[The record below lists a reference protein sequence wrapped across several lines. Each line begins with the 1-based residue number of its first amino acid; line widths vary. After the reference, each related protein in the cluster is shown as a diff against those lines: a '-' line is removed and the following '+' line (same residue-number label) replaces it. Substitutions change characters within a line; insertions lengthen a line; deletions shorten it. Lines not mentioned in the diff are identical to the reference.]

1 MLSFNLSSF
10 ALPRPFSALPFLG
23 DASGA
28 SPAAKATPAASA
40 PADGCLLVSAYED
53 PPADLDQRIRAVGE
67 W

>member
-23 DASGA
+23 DASGV
-28 SPAAKATPAASA
+28 SPTKATEAPIA
-40 PADGCLLVSAYED
+40 PAGGRLLVSAYED
-53 PPADLDQRIRAVGE
+53 PPADLDERVRAVGE

>member
-10 ALPRPFSALPFLG
+10 TLPRPFSALSLLG

-28 SPAAKATPAASA
+28 ARATAALALPRTREGTA
-40 PADGCLLVSAYED
+40 LVSAYED
-53 PPADLDQRIRAVGE
+53 PPADLDQRVRAVGE